1 MKKDLVSADR
11 AKAAAAAP
19 SAPDLAAEFLDRR
32 TPLARV
38 RNLLHRYPALSPGIV
53 LVVAVVVFGIISP
66 RFFFVNNL
74 SLITQQVAVVGTLAI
89 GQTLII
95 LTAGIDLSVGA
106 IMVLASMVVAQTASH
121 NHVPAVLS
129 LLLGLLVG
137 LGAGAVNGLLVTR
150 LKLPPFIVTLGT
162 LNIFI
167 ALTLLYSNSA
177 SVIGQDIPALITATG
192 ATFPVFGVG
201 VTYGVVLM
209 LVLYVIMAF
218 VLGRT
223 AWGKHVYAVGDD
235 KEAARLTGISVNRV
249 LVFGIRLVLAGTVV
263 LMEGRHAPDIGL
275 YIPVRVGVWGALR
288 RSWQLVKGKFWRVFG
303 ILLFGGLVVQ
313 IIGYALQFGITAL
326 VLTLGSWADS
336 SGATV
341 VAVVVSVAVGILT
354 LMTLIAS
361 LAFMSAVQALIY
373 LDLRVRREGLDL
385 WMRPALRVEE
395 TA

>member
-1 MKKDLVSADR
+1 MSAD
-11 AKAAAAAP
+11 
-19 SAPDLAAEFLDRR
+19 LATEFLDRR
-32 TPLARV
+32 TPLSRV

-53 LVVAVVVFGIISP
+53 LVVAVIVFGVISP

-89 GQTLII
+89 AQTLVI

-106 IMVLASMVVAQTASH
+106 IMVLASMVVAQTASQ

-129 LLLGLLVG
+129 LILGLLVG

-177 SVIGQDIPALITATG
+177 SVIGQNLPPIITSTG

-201 VTYGVVLM
+201 VTYGVVIM

-218 VLGRT
+218 ILGRT

-249 LVFGIRLVLAGTVV
+249 LVSVYVVAGAILAIGAWVQIGRADAASPNAGGDLNLDSITAVVIGGT
-263 LMEGRHAPDIGL
+263 
-275 YIPVRVGVWGALR
+275 
-288 RSWQLVKGKFWRVFG
+288 S
-303 ILLFGGLVVQ
+303 LFGGRGTLWGSLLGALIVGVFRNGLALAGLDVLYQ
-313 IIGYALQFGITAL
+313 TLAVGVLII
-326 VLTLGSWADS
+326 
-336 SGATV
+336 
-341 VAVVVSVAVGILT
+341 VAV
-354 LMTLIAS
+354 S
-361 LAFMSAVQALIY
+361 LDQWI
-373 LDLRVRREGLDL
+373 RKVRS
-385 WMRPALRVEE
+385 
-395 TA
+395 

>member
-1 MKKDLVSADR
+1 VAEQNMHLHDDVATEPLRPWLPADLLDNAARTISDNKTIMLGLPVLAGIALVAVQAVLTEVAVPGGLPGFFGSDDPFGQAGAALLLTYGVQVVLFSVVSSMLSGIIA
-11 AKAAAAAP
+11 
-19 SAPDLAAEFLDRR
+19 LAAVRSQ
-32 TPLARV
+32 LAHRV
-38 RNLLHRYPALSPGIV
+38 GPRELMRLVRPALPALAVVGLMQSLSFMLLIGGWGLAVLGIGAGADAAISSDAAGA
-53 LVVAVVVFGIISP
+53 VAVV
-66 RFFFVNNL
+66 
-74 SLITQQVAVVGTLAI
+74 
-89 GQTLII
+89 
-95 LTAGIDLSVGA
+95 
-106 IMVLASMVVAQTASH
+106 MM
-121 NHVPAVLS
+121 
-129 LLLGLLVG
+129 LVG
-137 LGAGAVNGLLVTR
+137 
-150 LKLPPFIVTLGT
+150 
-162 LNIFI
+162 
-167 ALTLLYSNSA
+167 
-177 SVIGQDIPALITATG
+177 
-192 ATFPVFGVG
+192 GV
-201 VTYGVVLM
+201 L
-209 LVLYVIMAF
+209 
-218 VLGRT
+218 
-223 AWGKHVYAVGDD
+223 
-235 KEAARLTGISVNRV
+235 V